1 MPFTKE
7 YFDYLL
13 EQNKVLLE
21 QNTALT
27 NEVSTLTNEVSTLT
41 MKVEELSQTIKELT
55 EKKNKN
61 SRNSSKPPSTDGY
74 NKPEPK
80 SLRKPSGKK
89 PGGQTGHDGSYLKVM
104 AKPDETISHMPSKC
118 EGCPHYNECRSHACI
133 TETRN
138 VVDIDVNVS
147 ITAHEVY
154 AIECPLCDNRLKGA
168 FPKDVKAPV
177 QYGTNLSAL
186 VVALNTVGALSIAR
200 TNEIL
205 SGVFNVPVATG
216 TIAGMVLRCA
226 DAVDNTVTKIGQMLL
241 DTYLAHCD
249 ETGTRV
255 DGKTRWVHVMCSKF
269 LTYLYLHDKRGKEA
283 INDEG
288 LLPVYHGIVVH
299 DCWSSYWSCD
309 GEFEHSVCCA
319 HLLRELTGIIE
330 NHSEQEWA
338 QQFMDLLLNMKKV
351 VDKAKESGK
360 ASLSRYHINKFS
372 KQYED
377 IIQKAYYENP
387 LPESKPSKRGRKKKG
402 KVRSLIERLDNLKTE
417 VCRFTTDFNVPFD
430 NNQAERD
437 IRMVKTKTK
446 VSGCFRSRD
455 GATAYLKIMS
465 YIGTAKK
472 HGMNAYTAIVNA
484 MSGNP
489 DIIFE

>member
-1 MPFTKE
+1 MPVTKE
-7 YFDYLL
+7 YLEYLMAQNTSL
-13 EQNKVLLE
+13 MEQNA
-21 QNTALT
+21 ALT
-27 NEVSTLTNEVSTLT
+27 NEVGTLTNEVSALT
-41 MKVEELSQTIKELT
+41 MKVEELTQTIQELT

-74 NKPEPK
+74 NKPDPK
-80 SLRKPSGKK
+80 SLRQPSGKK
-89 PGGQTGHDGSYLKVM
+89 PGGQAGHDGSYLKVIT
-104 AKPDETISHMPSKC
+104 KPDKTIPHMPSKC
-118 EGCPHYNECRSHACI
+118 EGCPYNNECQTHACVS
-133 TETRN
+133 ETRN

-154 AIECPLCDNRLKGA
+154 AVECPLCNKKLKGA

-186 VVALNTVGALSIAR
+186 AVALNTAGALSIAR

-205 SGVFNVPVATG
+205 SGVFNVPIATG
-216 TIAGMVLRCA
+216 TIAGMVSRCA

-255 DGKTRWVHVMCSKF
+255 DGKTRWVHVMCSKL

-283 INDEG
+283 INEEG
-288 LLPVYHGIVVH
+288 LLPRYHGIVVH

-309 GEFEHSVCCA
+309 GDFEHSVCCA

-330 NHSEQEWA
+330 NHPEQEWA
-338 QQFMDLLLNMKKV
+338 QRFMNLLLEMKKK
-351 VDKAKESGK
+351 VDKAKESEK

-372 KQYED
+372 KQYDD
-377 IIQKAYYENP
+377 IIQKAYSENP

-402 KVRSLIERLDNLKTE
+402 KVRSLIERLDHLKTE
-417 VCRFTTDFNVPFD
+417 VCRFTKDFNVPFD

-446 VSGCFRSRD
+446 VSGCFRSKD

>member
-1 MPFTKE
+1 MPVTKE
-7 YFDYLL
+7 YLEYLMAQNTSL
-13 EQNKVLLE
+13 MEQNA
-21 QNTALT
+21 ALT
-27 NEVSTLTNEVSTLT
+27 NEVSKLT
-41 MKVEELSQTIKELT
+41 MKVEELTQTIKELT

-74 NKPEPK
+74 NKPDPK
-80 SLRKPSGKK
+80 SLRQPSGKK
-89 PGGQTGHDGSYLKVM
+89 PGGQAGHDGSYLKVIT
-104 AKPDETISHMPSKC
+104 KPDKTIPHMPSKC
-118 EGCPHYNECRSHACI
+118 EGCPYNNECQTHACVS
-133 TETRN
+133 ETRN

-154 AIECPLCDNRLKGA
+154 AVECPLCNKKLKGA

-186 VVALNTVGALSIAR
+186 AVALNTAGALSIAR

-205 SGVFNVPVATG
+205 SGVFNVPIATG
-216 TIAGMVLRCA
+216 TIAGMVSRCA

-255 DGKTRWVHVMCSKF
+255 DGKTRWVHVMCSKL

-283 INDEG
+283 INEEG
-288 LLPVYHGIVVH
+288 LLPRYHGIVVH

-309 GEFEHSVCCA
+309 GDFEHSVCCA

-330 NHSEQEWA
+330 NHPEQEWA
-338 QQFMDLLLNMKKV
+338 QRFMNLLLEMKKK
-351 VDKAKESGK
+351 VDKAKESEK

-372 KQYED
+372 KQYDD
-377 IIQKAYYENP
+377 IIQKAYSENP

-402 KVRSLIERLDNLKTE
+402 KVRSLIERLDHLKTE
-417 VCRFTTDFNVPFD
+417 VCRFTKDFNVPFD

-446 VSGCFRSRD
+446 VSGCFRSKD